1 MRKKQKG
8 GILPLLMLMN
18 AMKGGGIKRK
28 KTKSGKQKGGFIA
41 LLIAS
46 HYMNK
51 YANKQRGSGNGQKG
65 GFFIP
70 DRFKYKSGKRP
81 KNLGYYKP
89 FGIG

>member
-18 AMKGGGIKRK
+18 AMKGGGIKKRK
-28 KTKSGKQKGGFIA
+28 RTKKQKGGF
-41 LLIAS
+41 L
-46 HYMNK
+46 K
-51 YANKQRGSGNGQKG
+51 QKG

-81 KNLGYYKP
+81 KGDYYKP

>member
-28 KTKSGKQKGGFIA
+28 RTKKQKGGF
-41 LLIAS
+41 L
-46 HYMNK
+46 K
-51 YANKQRGSGNGQKG
+51 QKG

-81 KNLGYYKP
+81 KGDYYKP